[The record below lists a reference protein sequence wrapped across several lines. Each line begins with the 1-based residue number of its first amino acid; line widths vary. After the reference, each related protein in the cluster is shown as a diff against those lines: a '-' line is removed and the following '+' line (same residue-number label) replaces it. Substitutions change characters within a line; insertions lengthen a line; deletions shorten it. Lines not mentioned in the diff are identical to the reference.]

1 MSGNVAKLSRSIGN
15 WCRTTERKSRQLHR
29 CFPEGVSIK
38 STIHEQKGNRHLPQV
53 QSLQL
58 LSIQQKK
65 GHDSALSSR
74 GLAEIDDAKA
84 AATARTIAE
93 EKRIVREDMI

>member
-1 MSGNVAKLSRSIGN
+1 M
-15 WCRTTERKSRQLHR
+15 
-29 CFPEGVSIK
+29 
-38 STIHEQKGNRHLPQV
+38 
-53 QSLQL
+53 QL

-93 EKRIVREDMI
+93 EIRIVYEDMM